1 LRVQAATGAGVSP
14 PRSEAEPRLFP
25 SGGGAWLGR
34 SLAEVRQEAV
44 AEVEREYLKRLL
56 VATRGHLR
64 ETARRAGIDSR
75 SLYNKMRRY
84 GLRKESFR
92 AGAPGA

>member
-1 LRVQAATGAGVSP
+1 M
-14 PRSEAEPRLFP
+14 
-25 SGGGAWLGR
+25 
-34 SLAEVRQEAV
+34 
-44 AEVEREYLKRLL
+44 EREYLKRLL